1 MVVCPGGRFGVTMIV
16 GARQISGWGAV
27 LAVVAILTGCS
38 SIMSS
43 ATADLAESLT
53 DAVLNQNDP
62 ETVRQGAPAYL
73 LLIDGLIADN
83 PDNAELLMA
92 GASLYSSYAGAF
104 VDEPERASRLSLKGR
119 DYGWAAWCRVDRD
132 ACEIWSAPY
141 EDFERVVNDS
151 DRKEVPVLYHA
162 GAAWASWIQ
171 ANTDDWSAVADKA
184 RVDAMMQRVVALDEN
199 YDDGSAFLY
208 LGILA
213 TLLPEA
219 MGGKPEQGRV
229 DFERVI
235 ELSDGRN
242 LIAKVL
248 LARSYARLIFDR
260 ELHDRLCREVIESDP
275 VAPGLTLTNTMAQ
288 EEARQLLGSSEDYFG
303 D

>member
-1 MVVCPGGRFGVTMIV
+1 MIE
-16 GARQISGWGAV
+16 GAKRIWWTLTAV
-27 LAVVAILTGCS
+27 SVWTVMTTGCS

-43 ATADLAESLT
+43 ATSGLADSLT
-53 DAVLNQNDP
+53 GAVLNQNDP

-73 LLIDGLIADN
+73 LLIDGLIADD
-83 PDNAELLMA
+83 PDNADLLMA

-104 VDEPERASRLSLKGR
+104 VDDPERASRLSVKGR
-119 DYGWAAWCRVDRD
+119 DYGWAAWCEVTRD

-141 EDFERVVNDS
+141 EDFERVVDGMGQ
-151 DRKEVPVLYHA
+151 KEVPVLYRA

-184 RVDAMMQRVVALDEN
+184 RVDAMMQKVVALNET

-219 MGGKPEQGRV
+219 MGGKPEQGRA

-235 ELSDGRN
+235 QLSEGRN
-242 LIAKVL
+242 LMAKVL
-248 LARSYARLIFDR
+248 LARSYARLVFDR
-260 ELHDRLCREVIESDP
+260 DLHDRLCREVIEADP
-275 VAPGLTLTNTMAQ
+275 IAPDLTLTNTMAQ
-288 EEARQLLGSSEDYFG
+288 EEASALLGSSEDYFG